1 MISIHLLLV
10 DSQLCPNSTK
20 KVFRLFFD
28 CLILET
34 AAMANRVSMAISV
47 ASDQQ
52 VAVRGYFIFLPLHI
66 ATRFMKMNDL
76 PLE

>member
-20 KVFRLFFD
+20 KVFRLLFD
-28 CLILET
+28 CLILE
-34 AAMANRVSMAISV
+34 AATMANRVSMAISV

-52 VAVRGYFIFLPLHI
+52 VGVSGKNPLHI
-66 ATRFMKMNDL
+66 STKSMTMNDL
-76 PLE
+76 PSE

>member
-20 KVFRLFFD
+20 KVFILFFD
-28 CLILET
+28 CLIFET
-34 AAMANRVSMAISV
+34 ATMANRVSMAISV

-52 VAVRGYFIFLPLHI
+52 VAVSGKNPLYI
-66 ATRFMKMNDL
+66 STKSMKMNHL